1 MIFPIFV
8 QQLSELSWFFLD
20 KISGQQNVRLMSSD
34 DDSMDATN
42 SDTFI
47 DDGTTK
53 NDITEKSPSKTENGK
68 KAFKNRSEIKP
79 IKRAPRTSVI
89 MKKLAKLEEKERLK
103 NIVTFSCDHCSSKF
117 TAAGNLN
124 KHLKNKHNLGSVGKR
139 GPKSK
144 DTEDSSSDVTEF
156 CENIDLQPTVEKEE
170 ASKSKKTVTLKME
183 NCGDFET
190 IVTVTNNVYT
200 PSAVDTPE
208 RKRGRGRPPKH
219 KSTDIN
225 DKDENVSTTKHI
237 PASKQKKDIAEEP
250 EDPVVTKSQKD
261 PVVMKSPKSDIKAT
275 KTPAKPNYTDD
286 DLACFVKTHD
296 DGNTKMNLECKLCLL
311 RFSSQQIVWDHVLNE
326 HRLNVEQ
333 CVRTLDLYP
342 DTTKSSRF
350 DSYIYVIE
358 DDTEESIFPADLFNT
373 TGRAG
378 RKRTPSKKLLE
389 SQIAC
394 SKTSYVCKICHRKG
408 TNKTSILK
416 HMTKFHMD
424 ILPASE
430 TKEDGEEEDM
440 EEGEVEE
447 EEEEEDIVNEEDDED
462 QDYKPSHEPVDE
474 VRKDEDSVKI
484 ARQKSIKR
492 KKNVQIKS
500 HQSKRNRNEGEDSD
514 TVEKEVHV
522 KIEVMPENNVND
534 QTEEL
539 KDDSDE
545 SEMKVECNLD
555 EETGEMVPK
564 TVKARNKR
572 SRSKVFKKPPSY
584 YVYCDHDESVIE
596 KKSAHEL
603 PFCKSCERFKCLQC
617 TLTFKKISH
626 LNRHVRIIHN
636 KEKKYKCA
644 KCDAR
649 FTTNESLSY
658 HKKWHTGVKD
668 VECPHCELKFLV
680 QKNLRKHMNKHHPGL
695 APIRKKKANHCEICN
710 SVFSR
715 KERLEYHMLEK
726 HPANNPDRECRIC
739 GQKFETDEEC
749 FSHANAHSDMAK
761 VPVAKCPHCDLYCSS
776 KNNLKR
782 HVDRVH
788 LNIKKYLC
796 NECGKRF
803 KGRDAFIYHVK
814 RHADPHG
821 RDFECHICN
830 KQIATEKGLEI
841 HLRTHTG
848 LKPYVCE
855 TCGKGFAQKGNMQS
869 HQAIHVDD
877 RPFECEECHKTFK
890 KKFDLYKHM
899 KRHKIKHVHQ
909 TGDLSYLE
917 GAGKVYECPLED
929 CKVLFCSTNDLK
941 LHLRKHN
948 NEKPYECI
956 ICFKTF
962 AVKSRLVRHLRN
974 VHTLHVP
981 DSDLDSVKSTWA
993 QKLEVARMEYKEKK
1007 EKYQTV
1013 MIPQPSGEQIEV
1025 QIMTDE
1031 HEGVE
1036 DLLALSTPTTF
1047 SKEKVKEREQEEMDE
1062 SEEQQEIQFKIES
1075 AEEEGSNIQIIN
1087 VRENSSGEVQIH
1099 TEEENIILDPA
1110 IIQTLLNSGQQTI
1123 YYYVDQ

>member
-1 MIFPIFV
+1 
-8 QQLSELSWFFLD
+8 
-20 KISGQQNVRLMSSD
+20 MSSD
-34 DDSMDATN
+34 NDSMDATN

-53 NDITEKSPSKTENGK
+53 NDITEKSPNKTENRK
-68 KAFKNRSEIKP
+68 KSFKNRSEMKP

-103 NIVTFSCDHCSSKF
+103 ERLINSLAFSCDHCSSKF
-117 TAAGNLN
+117 TTNGNLN
-124 KHLKNKHNLGSVGKR
+124 KHLKNKHNLGSIGR
-139 GPKSK
+139 RNSESK
-144 DTEDSSSDVTEF
+144 HTEDSSSDV
-156 CENIDLQPTVEKEE
+156 ENEE
-170 ASKSKKTVTLKME
+170 ASKSKKSVTLKME

-200 PSAVDTPE
+200 PSTIDTPE
-208 RKRGRGRPPKH
+208 RRRGRGRPLKD
-219 KSTDIN
+219 KSTDID
-225 DKDENVSTTKHI
+225 DKDENVSTTKHR
-237 PASKQKKDIAEEP
+237 PASKQKKDIGEEP
-250 EDPVVTKSQKD
+250 EDPVVTKSQD
-261 PVVMKSPKSDIKAT
+261 PVVMKSRKSYVKYI
-275 KTPAKPNYTDD
+275 KTPAKPHYTDD
-286 DLACFVKTHD
+286 DLACFVNTHD
-296 DGNTKMNLECKLCLL
+296 DGNTEMNLECKLCLL
-311 RFSSQQIVWDHVLNE
+311 RFSSQQIVWDHVLEE
-326 HRLNVEQ
+326 HRQNVEQ
-333 CVRTLDLYP
+333 CGRTLDLYP
-342 DTTKSSRF
+342 DTTKRCRF

-358 DDTEESIFPADLFNT
+358 DDTRESVFPADLFNT

-389 SQIAC
+389 SQMAC
-394 SKTSYVCKICHRKG
+394 SKRTYVCKICHRKG
-408 TNKTSILK
+408 LNKNSILQ
-416 HMTKFHMD
+416 HMRKFHMD

-430 TKEDGEEEDM
+430 MKEDGEEEDM
-440 EEGEVEE
+440 EEDEV
-447 EEEEEDIVNEEDDED
+447 EEEEEDIVHEENDED

-474 VRKDEDSVKI
+474 VREDEDSVKI
-484 ARQKSIKR
+484 ALPKTIKR
-492 KKNVQIKS
+492 KKSVQIKS
-500 HQSKRNRNEGEDSD
+500 KQSKRDRNEGADSD

-522 KIEVMPENNVND
+522 KIEVMPENDVND
-534 QTEEL
+534 QTDEL
-539 KDDSDE
+539 KYDSDDD
-545 SEMKVECNLD
+545 VEGTLN

-564 TVKARNKR
+564 TVKARNQR

-596 KKSAHEL
+596 RKSAQEL

-626 LNRHVRIIHN
+626 LNRHIRIIHN
-636 KEKKYKCA
+636 KEKKYKCT

-668 VECPHCELKFLV
+668 VECPHCERKFLV

-739 GQKFETDEEC
+739 GQKFETDAEC

-890 KKFDLYKHM
+890 KKFDLYKHR
-899 KRHKIKHVHQ
+899 KRHKIKHVHR
-909 TGDLSYLE
+909 TGDLSHLE

-956 ICFKTF
+956 ICCKTF
-962 AVKSRLVRHLRN
+962 AVKSRLVRHYRN

-981 DSDLDSVKSTWA
+981 DSDLDGVSSAWA
-993 QKLEVARMEYKEKK
+993 QKLEIARSEYKAKK

-1047 SKEKVKEREQEEMDE
+1047 SKEKVIENDQEQTDE
-1062 SEEQQEIQFKIES
+1062 SQEQQEIQFKIES

-1099 TEEENIILDPA
+1099 TEDENIVLDPA